1 MNYCKNKKRDRTC
14 QFSFICSRSDPWIRD
29 ILYIYV

>member
-1 MNYCKNKKRDRTC
+1 MNYCKNKKDRTC